1 MAYGI
6 FSSVVTTSRTELIA
20 IKLPPTSSWG
30 LVTTTD
36 RPPDRMKRW
45 KTDVDDNIRSFAP
58 SNTGW
63 LANRVS
69 ILLLLAGWSIMWTRN
84 IWFSLWVGE
93 GWQSLLRK
101 TSSSFMN
108 CLALSFQLSSFV
120 QTMDMSATTTRIH
133 ILIIERRSLQ
143 DRRTQQ

>member
-36 RPPDRMKRW
+36 RPPVRMKRW
-45 KTDVDDNIRSFAP
+45 KTDVDDNIRSFLR
-58 SNTGW
+58 TLDGW
-63 LANRVS
+63 LTEY
-69 ILLLLAGWSIMWTRN
+69 LFCFCWLAAWSIMWTRN

-101 TSSSFMN
+101 TSSSFMY

-133 ILIIERRSLQ
+133 ILIIERRYLQ

>member
-36 RPPDRMKRW
+36 RPPVRMKRW
-45 KTDVDDNIRSFAP
+45 QDRCRRQHTILP

-101 TSSSFMN
+101 TSSSFMY

-133 ILIIERRSLQ
+133 ILIIERRYLQ